1 MKDELELIN
10 AVKKRIEEVYEIA
23 EKKFEMSLPRPVVT
37 FRVKGRVA
45 GRAYYS
51 RNEIDLNRT
60 LLVQNGDAFISNTPG
75 HEAAHLIARHVFGG
89 NIKPHGAAWQHVMK
103 QIGQAPSR
111 CHTYEVK
118 TPYLYLCKCEKG
130 NYLSTRLHNA
140 VQRGTHKVTCTN
152 CNTKT
157 VWEKLANNT
166 YGNS

>member
-89 NIKPHGAAWQHVMK
+89 NIKPHGVAWQHVMK
-103 QIGQAPSR
+103 QKAITFPQDCTMQFKEELTKSLA
-111 CHTYEVK
+111 
-118 TPYLYLCKCEKG
+118 LI
-130 NYLSTRLHNA
+130 
-140 VQRGTHKVTCTN
+140 VTQ
-152 CNTKT
+152 
-157 VWEKLANNT
+157 KLFGKN
-166 YGNS
+166 